1 MGIKGTEVTPVI
13 RSVVLLSGGLDS
25 TVTLAYALSKGEEVI
40 PITINYGQRH
50 GRELRAARD
59 VASYYSLRE
68 HMIMDIDLTNF
79 STSALISQ
87 KIDVP
92 EVISAEKIGR
102 EIPVTYVP
110 ARNIIFLSIAAG
122 LCESVGAERLYIGA
136 NAVDYSGYPDCR
148 AQFFRDFQRVLDV
161 GTKAGVEGKPVR
173 IVTPIIDLTK
183 AQIIKLGRDLN
194 APIHL
199 TWSCYRGGERACGRC
214 DSCLLRLKGF
224 EDAGLKDPIEYEES
238 HANL

>member
-1 MGIKGTEVTPVI
+1 VTLVT

-50 GRELRAARD
+50 GREILAARD
-59 VASYYSLRE
+59 VAGYYGLRE
-68 HMIMDIDLTNF
+68 HVIMDLDLSNF

-87 KIDVP
+87 EIDVP
-92 EVISAEKIGR
+92 ERISAEKIGK

-148 AQFFRDFQRVLDV
+148 AQFFRDFQRVLEV
-161 GTKAGVEGKPVR
+161 GTKTGVEGKPVR

-199 TWSCYRGGERACGRC
+199 TWSCYRGGEKACGRC

-238 HANL
+238 HADL